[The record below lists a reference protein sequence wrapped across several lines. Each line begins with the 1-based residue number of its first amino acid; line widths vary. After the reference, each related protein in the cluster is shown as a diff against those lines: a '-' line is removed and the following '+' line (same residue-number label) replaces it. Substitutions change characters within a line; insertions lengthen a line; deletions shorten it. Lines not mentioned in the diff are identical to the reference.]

1 MQRTRRLKSSFYML
15 AALPNGQ
22 VVEFSNIT
30 TIDQI
35 TNLIPTEFVLE
46 QNYPNLFNP
55 STTIRFAIPSQQMVK
70 LTIFNVLGQQ
80 VATLVNEK
88 LTPGEYSFS
97 FDASNLVSGM
107 YFYRIEAGSF
117 QEIRRMMLLK

>member
-1 MQRTRRLKSSFYML
+1 ML

-80 VATLVNEK
+80 VATLVNEE

-97 FDASNLVSGM
+97 FDASNLVYGM